1 MMEKIISVKVIVPTH
16 SSALASLTL
25 PLLPKIRGKSEDEK
39 ELIDYKSQIIQ
50 IHVHKERA
58 MWNLFAPIFG
68 SNNEKCAVSLVQ
80 VLVEELRSISLLKC
94 KLLEHGRYQ
103 IRHDAKECDERTHD
117 MKLTE
122 STFCIR
128 TKINMK
134 KRKRVSLDKK
144 ANNHAVSLVI
154 YILPPMPIPSLYH
167 YPSMR
172 PERIFTSSLVKL
184 ENLQIKLQSLNA
196 YIATL
201 GGGYFL
207 CHFLS
212 TAVCLARYQRRIA
225 LQLNDVNLAMK
236 CTINE
241 AYNYIHAGMIQKA
254 LSLIRKTEKEA
265 TMRKSNRMRY
275 SMSGDGGDEEVILS
289 MCKAA
294 KWFAG
299 CVRDG
304 MNNLMSDENQLLPI
318 GSRTSVRNDL
328 NGKYQEVSA
337 THDDFQRIR
346 VVCVRTVA
354 HGKKIL

>member
-1 MMEKIISVKVIVPTH
+1 MTNIMSIKVLVPTH
-16 SSALASLTL
+16 SSALDSLSL
-25 PLLPKIRGKSEDEK
+25 PLFSKIGNKSEDEK
-39 ELIDYKSQIIQ
+39 ESIDCKSQIIQ

-58 MWNLFAPIFG
+58 MWNLFAPIFS
-68 SNNEKCAVSLVQ
+68 SNNEKCAVSFLQ
-80 VLVEELRSISLLKC
+80 VIVEELRSISLLKC
-94 KLLEHGRYQ
+94 KLLEYGRYQ
-103 IRHDAKECDERTHD
+103 ISHDAEECDDKTHV
-117 MKLTE
+117 MTE

-128 TKINMK
+128 TKINKK
-134 KRKRVSLDKK
+134 KRKRVALDKK
-144 ANNHAVSLVI
+144 ENNHAVSLLI
-154 YILPPMPIPSLYH
+154 YIIPPMSIPSLYY

-236 CTINE
+236 CTIHE

-254 LSLIRKTEKEA
+254 LLLIRKTEKEA
-265 TMRKSNRMRY
+265 RIRKSNRMRC
-275 SMSGDGGDEEVILS
+275 SMNGDGGDEEVILS

-304 MNNLMSDENQLLPI
+304 MNNLMSDKNQILPV
-318 GSRTSVRNDL
+318 GNRTSVTNDL
-328 NGKYQEVSA
+328 KGKYQEVSA

-346 VVCVRTVA
+346 VVHVRTIT